1 MSKLPKISK
10 IPLKEDISNN
20 QTVYYDRKEKE
31 LKPLESLTTQD
42 VKEQIKEIFDS
53 IHHYYKVDVQI
64 KTFHHMYDTRIIGK
78 TENAILTMDEDT
90 IPIDEIV
97 SIKIKKSNK

>member
-31 LKPLESLTTQD
+31 LESLTTQD

-64 KTFHHMYDTRIIGK
+64 KTFHHTYDTRIIGK

>member
-31 LKPLESLTTQD
+31 LKQD

-64 KTFHHMYDTRIIGK
+64 KTFHHTYDTRIIGK

>member
-1 MSKLPKISK
+1 MNKLPKISK

-20 QTVYYDRKEKE
+20 QTVYYDRKDSQ

-42 VKEQIKEIFDS
+42 VKEQLKEIFES
-53 IHHYYKVDVQI
+53 IHHYYKVDVEI
-64 KTFHHMYDTRIIGK
+64 KTFHHTYNTRIIGK
-78 TENAILTMDEDT
+78 TEREILTMDEDI

-97 SIKIKKSNK
+97 SIKIKN